1 MTIVPG
7 IVVDGRVEV
16 ENFELPEGAKVGV
29 VISGRSGNE
38 YIPTLEEAA
47 EIEAGLDE
55 IDRGEYVTLDEM
67 MREVRAVQAT
77 EERKRR

>member
-16 ENFELPEGAKVGV
+16 EDFELPEGAKVGV
-29 VISGRSGNE
+29 VISARSEQE

-67 MREVRAVQAT
+67 MREVRALRVA

>member
-16 ENFELPEGAKVGV
+16 EDFDLPEGASVSV
-29 VISGRSGNE
+29 VIPARQDQE
-38 YIPTLEEAA
+38 YVPTAEEAA

-55 IDRGEYVTLDEM
+55 LERGEFVDGDEII
-67 MREVRAVQAT
+67 REL
-77 EERKRR
+77 RRRVSRPKL

>member
-7 IVVDGRVEV
+7 IVIDGRVEV
-16 ENFELPEGAKVGV
+16 EDFELPEGAKVGV
-29 VISGRSGNE
+29 VISARDSQE
-38 YIPTLEEAA
+38 YVPTPEEAA

-55 IDRGEYVTLDEM
+55 LDRGEYVTLDEM
-67 MREVRAVQAT
+67 KREIRALRAA

>member
-16 ENFELPEGAKVGV
+16 DDFELPEGARVGV
-29 VISGRSGNE
+29 VITGPSEQE
-38 YIPTLEEAA
+38 YIPTPEEAA

-55 IDRGEYVTLDEM
+55 IERGEYVTLDEV
-67 MREVRAVQAT
+67 MREVRTLRAA

>member
-16 ENFELPEGAKVGV
+16 EDFELPEGARVGV
-29 VISGRSGNE
+29 VISAREDQE
-38 YIPTLEEAA
+38 YTPTAEEAA

-55 IDRGEYVTLDEM
+55 IERGEYVTLDEV
-67 MREVRAVQAT
+67 MRDVRAVQAA
-77 EERKRR
+77 ERRR

>member
-16 ENFELPEGAKVGV
+16 EDFELPEGARVGV
-29 VISGRSGNE
+29 VIAGRSGQE
-38 YIPTLEEAA
+38 YIPTPEEAA

-67 MREVRAVQAT
+67 MREVRAVQGA